1 MKEKKC
7 RICKGIFT
15 AKNSLQVVCCMECA
29 IKLADERKA
38 KKQRQEQKDWNV
50 EKLRR
55 KEKLM
60 TGSERRNKL
69 QKVFNEWIRLR
80 DKGLPCISCDRPMN
94 GKKTHAG
101 HLYSVGFFPE
111 LRFDPDNCHAQCE
124 WCNIHLHGNGAL
136 YRMNLV
142 KKIGPERL
150 QMLDKRA
157 GVPKNYMT
165 HEISEL
171 LEYYKYRVKE
181 KKKKK

>member
-1 MKEKKC
+1 
-7 RICKGIFT
+7 
-15 AKNSLQVVCCMECA
+15 
-29 IKLADERKA
+29 
-38 KKQRQEQKDWNV
+38 
-50 EKLRR
+50 
-55 KEKLM
+55 
-60 TGSERRNKL
+60 
-69 QKVFNEWIRLR
+69 
-80 DKGLPCISCDRPMN
+80 
-94 GKKTHAG
+94 
-101 HLYSVGFFPE
+101 